1 MDRNRGRSG
10 DTEIMEKG
18 LFRKDE
24 EQIAQDTNNQED
36 ARQRLADLLGMEIVN
51 MDSFSIWDWEFR
63 KEKLIAIG
71 EYRRRFNDFDKY
83 PDFQFSK
90 YKFDTMRGKC
100 AFQNI
105 LAFMFVEFDDGFFY
119 FAIEGYPPTEIM
131 QRNGE
136 MRTEEVVVIPKESF
150 KPIEGLTN
158 EF

>member
-1 MDRNRGRSG
+1 
-10 DTEIMEKG
+10 MEKG

-24 EQIAQDTNNQED
+24 EQIAQDTDNQEK
-36 ARQRLADLLGMEIVN
+36 ARQRLEDLLCINVAT

-71 EYRRRFNDFDKY
+71 EYRRRFNEFDKY

-100 AFQNI
+100 AFQGI

-119 FAIEGYPPTEIM
+119 FAIEGNPLTQIM

-136 MRTEEVVVIPKESF
+136 LRTEEVVVIPKESF
-150 KPIEGLTN
+150 KPIEELPN

>member
-1 MDRNRGRSG
+1 
-10 DTEIMEKG
+10 MEKG

-24 EQIAQDTNNQED
+24 EQIAQDTDNQEK
-36 ARQRLADLLGMEIVN
+36 ARQRLEDLLCINVAT

-71 EYRRRFNDFDKY
+71 EYRRRFNEFDKY

-100 AFQNI
+100 AFQGI

-119 FAIEGYPPTEIM
+119 FAIEGNPLTQIM

-136 MRTEEVVVIPKESF
+136 LRTEEVVVIPKESF
-150 KPIEGLTN
+150 KPVKELPN

>member
-1 MDRNRGRSG
+1 
-10 DTEIMEKG
+10 MEKG

-24 EQIAQDTNNQED
+24 EQIAQDTDNQEK
-36 ARQRLADLLGMEIVN
+36 ARQRLEDLLCINVAT

-71 EYRRRFNDFDKY
+71 EYRRRFNEFDKY

-100 AFQNI
+100 AFQGI

-119 FAIEGYPPTEIM
+119 FAIEGNPLTQIM

-136 MRTEEVVVIPKESF
+136 LRTEEVVVIPKESF
-150 KPIEGLTN
+150 KSVEELPN

>member
-1 MDRNRGRSG
+1 
-10 DTEIMEKG
+10 MEKG
-18 LFRKDE
+18 LFRKE
-24 EQIAQDTNNQED
+24 EGQIAQDTDNQEN

-71 EYRRRFNDFDKY
+71 EYRRRFNNFDKY

-100 AFQNI
+100 AFQGI
-105 LAFMFVEFDDGFFY
+105 LAFMFVEFDDGFYY
-119 FAIEGYPPTEIM
+119 FPIEGNPPTEIM

-136 MRTEEVVVIPKESF
+136 IRTEEVAVIPKESF
-150 KPIEGLTN
+150 NPVEELKGKL
-158 EF
+158 

>member
-1 MDRNRGRSG
+1 
-10 DTEIMEKG
+10 MEKG

-24 EQIAQDTNNQED
+24 EQIAQDTDNQEN
-36 ARQRLADLLGMEIVN
+36 ARQRLANLLGIEIVN

-71 EYRRRFNDFDKY
+71 EYRRRFNNFDKY

-100 AFQNI
+100 AFQSI

-119 FAIEGYPPTEIM
+119 FVIEGYPPIEIM

-136 MRTEEVVVIPKESF
+136 MRTEEVVVISKESF
-150 KPIEGLTN
+150 KSIEVLPN

>member
-1 MDRNRGRSG
+1 
-10 DTEIMEKG
+10 MEKG

-24 EQIAQDTNNQED
+24 GQIAQDTDNQEK
-36 ARQRLADLLGMEIVN
+36 ARQKLEDLLCIN
-51 MDSFSIWDWEFR
+51 IATMDSFSIWDWEFR

-71 EYRRRFNDFDKY
+71 EYRRRFNEFDKY

-100 AFQNI
+100 AFQGI

-119 FAIEGYPPTEIM
+119 FAIEGNPLTQIM

-136 MRTEEVVVIPKESF
+136 LRTEEVVVIPKESF
-150 KPIEGLTN
+150 KPVEELPN

>member
-1 MDRNRGRSG
+1 
-10 DTEIMEKG
+10 MEKG
-18 LFRKDE
+18 LFRKE
-24 EQIAQDTNNQED
+24 EGQIAQDTNNQEN
-36 ARQRLADLLGMEIVN
+36 ARQRLEDLLCINVTT
-51 MDSFSIWDWEFR
+51 MDNFSIWDWEFR
-63 KEKLIAIG
+63 REDKLIAIG
-71 EYRRRFNDFDKY
+71 EYRRRFNNFDKY

-90 YKFDTMRGKC
+90 YKFDTIRGKC
-100 AFQNI
+100 AFQSI

-119 FAIEGYPPTEIM
+119 FAIEGYPPIEIM

>member
-1 MDRNRGRSG
+1 
-10 DTEIMEKG
+10 MEKG
-18 LFRKDE
+18 LFRKE
-24 EQIAQDTNNQED
+24 EGQIAQDTNNQEN
-36 ARQRLADLLGMEIVN
+36 ARQRLADLLSIEIVN

-100 AFQNI
+100 AFQGI
-105 LAFMFVEFDDGFFY
+105 LAFMFVEFDDGFYY
-119 FAIEGYPPTEIM
+119 FPIEGNPPTEIM

-136 MRTEEVVVIPKESF
+136 IRTEEVAVIPKESF
-150 KPIEGLTN
+150 NPVEELKGKL
-158 EF
+158 

>member
-1 MDRNRGRSG
+1 
-10 DTEIMEKG
+10 MEKG

-24 EQIAQDTNNQED
+24 EQIAQDTINQED

-119 FAIEGYPPTEIM
+119 FAIEGYPPIEIM

-150 KPIEGLTN
+150 KSIEGLTN

>member
-1 MDRNRGRSG
+1 
-10 DTEIMEKG
+10 MEKG

-24 EQIAQDTNNQED
+24 EQIAQDTINQED

-63 KEKLIAIG
+63 KDKLIAIG
-71 EYRRRFNDFDKY
+71 EYRRRFNNFDTY

>member
-1 MDRNRGRSG
+1 
-10 DTEIMEKG
+10 MEKG

-24 EQIAQDTNNQED
+24 EQIAQDTDNQEK
-36 ARQRLADLLGMEIVN
+36 ARQRLEDLLCINVAT

-71 EYRRRFNDFDKY
+71 EYRRRFNEFDKY

-100 AFQNI
+100 AFQGI

-119 FAIEGYPPTEIM
+119 FAIEGNPLTQIM

-136 MRTEEVVVIPKESF
+136 LRTEEVVVIPKESF
-150 KPIEGLTN
+150 KPVEELPN

>member
-1 MDRNRGRSG
+1 
-10 DTEIMEKG
+10 MEKG
-18 LFRKDE
+18 LFRKE
-24 EQIAQDTNNQED
+24 EGQIAQDTDNQEK
-36 ARQRLADLLGMEIVN
+36 ARQRLEDLLCINVAT

-71 EYRRRFNDFDKY
+71 EYRRRFNEFDKY

-100 AFQNI
+100 AFQGI
-105 LAFMFVEFDDGFFY
+105 LAFMFVEFDDGFYY
-119 FAIEGYPPTEIM
+119 FPIEGNPPTEIM

-136 MRTEEVVVIPKESF
+136 IRTEEVVVIAKESF
-150 KPIEGLTN
+150 KSVEELPN

>member
-1 MDRNRGRSG
+1 
-10 DTEIMEKG
+10 MEKG

-24 EQIAQDTNNQED
+24 EQIAQDTDNQEK
-36 ARQRLADLLGMEIVN
+36 ARQRLEDLLCINVAT

-71 EYRRRFNDFDKY
+71 EYRRRFNEFDKY

-100 AFQNI
+100 AFQGI
-105 LAFMFVEFDDGFFY
+105 LAFMFVEFDNGFFY
-119 FAIEGYPPTEIM
+119 FAIEGNPLTQIM

-136 MRTEEVVVIPKESF
+136 LRTEEVVVIPKKSF
-150 KPIEGLTN
+150 KPVEELPN

>member
-1 MDRNRGRSG
+1 
-10 DTEIMEKG
+10 MEKG

-24 EQIAQDTNNQED
+24 GQIAQDTNNQED
-36 ARQRLADLLGMEIVN
+36 ARQRLADLLGIEIVN

-100 AFQNI
+100 AFQGI
-105 LAFMFVEFDDGFFY
+105 LAFMFVEFDDGFYY
-119 FAIEGYPPTEIM
+119 FPIEGNPPTEIM

-136 MRTEEVVVIPKESF
+136 IRTEEVAVIPKESF
-150 KPIEGLTN
+150 NPVEELKGKL
-158 EF
+158 

>member
-1 MDRNRGRSG
+1 
-10 DTEIMEKG
+10 MEKG

-24 EQIAQDTNNQED
+24 EQIAQDTINQED

-63 KEKLIAIG
+63 KDKLIAIG

>member
-1 MDRNRGRSG
+1 
-10 DTEIMEKG
+10 MEKG
-18 LFRKDE
+18 LFRKE
-24 EQIAQDTNNQED
+24 EGQIAQDTNNQED

-63 KEKLIAIG
+63 KDKLIAIG

-100 AFQNI
+100 AFQGI
-105 LAFMFVEFDDGFFY
+105 LAFMFVEFDDGFYY
-119 FAIEGYPPTEIM
+119 FPIEGNPLTEIM

-136 MRTEEVVVIPKESF
+136 IRTEEVAVIPKESF
-150 KPIEGLTN
+150 KSVEELKGKL
-158 EF
+158 

>member
-1 MDRNRGRSG
+1 
-10 DTEIMEKG
+10 MEKG
-18 LFRKDE
+18 LFRKGE
-24 EQIAQDTNNQED
+24 EQIAQDAKNQED
-36 ARQRLADLLGMEIVN
+36 ARQKLADLLGMEIVN

-90 YKFDTMRGKC
+90 DKFDTMRGKC

-119 FAIEGYPPTEIM
+119 FAIKGYPPTQIM
-131 QRNGE
+131 QRGGE
-136 MRTEEVVVIPKESF
+136 IRTEEVVVIPQESF
-150 KPIEGLTN
+150 KPIERLTN

>member
-1 MDRNRGRSG
+1 
-10 DTEIMEKG
+10 MEKG
-18 LFRKDE
+18 LFRKE
-24 EQIAQDTNNQED
+24 ERQIAQDTNNQED
-36 ARQRLADLLGMEIVN
+36 ARQRLADLLGIEIVN

-100 AFQNI
+100 AFQGI
-105 LAFMFVEFDDGFFY
+105 LAFMFVEFDDGFYY
-119 FAIEGYPPTEIM
+119 FPIEGNPLTEIM

-136 MRTEEVVVIPKESF
+136 IRTEEVAVIPKESF
-150 KPIEGLTN
+150 NPVEELKGNL
-158 EF
+158 

>member
-1 MDRNRGRSG
+1 
-10 DTEIMEKG
+10 MEKG

-24 EQIAQDTNNQED
+24 EQIAQDTDNQEK
-36 ARQRLADLLGMEIVN
+36 ARQRLEDLLCINVAT

-71 EYRRRFNDFDKY
+71 EYRRRFNEFDKY

-90 YKFDTMRGKC
+90 YKFDIMRGKC
-100 AFQNI
+100 AFQGI

-119 FAIEGYPPTEIM
+119 FAIEGNPLTQIM

-136 MRTEEVVVIPKESF
+136 LRTEEVVVIPKESF
-150 KPIEGLTN
+150 KPVEELPN

>member
-1 MDRNRGRSG
+1 
-10 DTEIMEKG
+10 MEKG

-24 EQIAQDTNNQED
+24 GQIAQDTDNQEK
-36 ARQRLADLLGMEIVN
+36 ARQRLADLLDIEIVN

-71 EYRRRFNDFDKY
+71 EYRRRFNEFDKY

-100 AFQNI
+100 AFQGI
-105 LAFMFVEFDDGFFY
+105 LAFMFVEFDDGFYY
-119 FAIEGYPPTEIM
+119 FPIEGNPLTQIM

-136 MRTEEVVVIPKESF
+136 MRTEEVAVIPKESF
-150 KPIEGLTN
+150 KLVDELPN